1 MTIVDENNMGADAFQ
16 RLTFNLCSSYARATT
31 SVAVCPPVYYADQAC
46 ERARLHLMDA
56 DDGKMK
62 LGPVHTN
69 LRWNMYW
76 Q

>member
-1 MTIVDENNMGADAFQ
+1 MSADIFQ

-46 ERARLHLMDA
+46 ERARLHLLDA
-56 DDGKMK
+56 EDGKMK
-62 LGPVHTN
+62 LGPVHAK